1 MSNKRIYKKRQKLS
15 TSPKSPS
22 TLKPRYN
29 ENDWSQA
36 ELILDQLL
44 ECNTVCKN
52 GFTLVKHKN
61 EFEEIEWMINNLPT
75 LPYVIDNYLNFMFTN
90 KLTTGNEELDNNVL
104 NPFLYKRNAKGVT
117 NFPFLFI
124 FISSAILIC
133 HSLAFCFLHS
143 MHFPQPIGTMP
154 TLVSDNGGT
163 RPPFFLFALYFGFL
177 TNRGYKHILLFSFH
191 CSCFYYICN

>member
-61 EFEEIEWMINNLPT
+61 EFEAIEWMINNLPT

-90 KLTTGNEELDNNVL
+90 KLTTGDEELDNNVL

-117 NFPFLFI
+117 NIPFLGI
-124 FISSAILIC
+124 
-133 HSLAFCFLHS
+133 
-143 MHFPQPIGTMP
+143 
-154 TLVSDNGGT
+154 
-163 RPPFFLFALYFGFL
+163 PFE
-177 TNRGYKHILLFSFH
+177 I
-191 CSCFYYICN
+191 CSCMERVVFDGWMKKTELFQYQPNDIQAS